1 MDIIYKL
8 LLDYSSNGY
17 IPSPYAAMMMGED

>member
-8 LLDYSSNGY
+8 LLDQSPNGY